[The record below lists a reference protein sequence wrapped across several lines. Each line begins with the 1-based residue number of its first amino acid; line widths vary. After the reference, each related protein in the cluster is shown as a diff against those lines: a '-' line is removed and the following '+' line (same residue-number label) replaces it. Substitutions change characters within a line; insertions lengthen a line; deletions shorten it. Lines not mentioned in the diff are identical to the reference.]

1 MLRPG
6 WPSHVFGARAGV
18 VVSTS
23 PRPVRASA
31 VSTRPLRAAR
41 SGVCLGVVDEVE
53 RWT

>member
-1 MLRPG
+1 M
-6 WPSHVFGARAGV
+6 VGARAGV

-23 PRPVRASA
+23 PRARAGVGGVDPSA
-31 VSTRPLRAAR
+31 ARGR